1 MMVTGP
7 LVEARLCL
15 ATEPEDDC
23 GLAHALEHLIFQVLF
38 SYASSS
44 RLYRWVKVSKS

>member
-1 MMVTGP
+1 M
-7 LVEARLCL
+7 EARLCL